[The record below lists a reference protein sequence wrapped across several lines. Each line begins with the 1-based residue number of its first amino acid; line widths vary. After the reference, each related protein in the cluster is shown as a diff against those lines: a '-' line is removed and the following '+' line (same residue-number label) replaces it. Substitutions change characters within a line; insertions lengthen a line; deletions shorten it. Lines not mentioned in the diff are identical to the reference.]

1 MTVRK
6 EIDITKPLTNEQIKM
21 LDELETRPI
30 VFDEDC
36 PELTEEQLA
45 EFHRVSETRNQLS
58 LFQKSS
64 P

>member
-6 EIDITKPLTNEQIKM
+6 EIDITKPLTNEQKKM

-36 PELTEEQLA
+36 PELTEE
-45 EFHRVSETRNQLS
+45 
-58 LFQKSS
+58 
-64 P
+64 